1 MSIQIRKLAK
11 LKGAERF
18 GNCNSCGKTS
28 SEDSTLMRITFSTL
42 KTSGTSICLCKDC
55 ANILTEMWKG
65 GAE

>member
-1 MSIQIRKLAK
+1 MSSQIRKLAK

-42 KTSGTSICLCKDC
+42 KTSGTSICLCGDC
-55 ANILTEMWKG
+55 ANTLTEMWKG
-65 GAE
+65 GVE